1 MKIKRILMSVS
12 GPFFV
17 SLWVLT
23 DAFKR
28 NFDVL
33 LNFMQIITLKISI
46 ILKYPK
52 PPLSVWSPP
61 KDY

>member
-1 MKIKRILMSVS
+1 MSVS

-33 LNFMQIITLKISI
+33 LHFMQIITLKISI